1 MPEINYSE
9 ATRISQLEIEL
20 SAVKEKISFFS
31 VIYSKFDA
39 TLEKVQTMIENRRQ
53 DTNDDLKEVY
63 DRIDM
68 VETKIMNEIKRLRE
82 DMLDQHEI
90 EKRKIEDLNKWRWIV
105 MGAAAVVGW
114 IVSKMFT
121 GK

>member
-90 EKRKIEDLNKWRWIV
+90 EKRKIEDLNKWRWFV
-105 MGAAAVVGW
+105 MGGSAVIGYVMSR
-114 IVSKMFT
+114 IFLK
-121 GK
+121 